1 MAGFI
6 TALTGE
12 NGITAASIWAEIT
25 PIVPFVVTLIG
36 VKLGYHVVASSVNQ
50 VTRPEKKR
58 VIKG

>member
-12 NGITAASIWAEIT
+12 NGISASSLWAEIT

-36 VKLGYHVVASSVNQ
+36 VKLGYHMVSSAVNQ
-50 VTRPEKKR
+50 TTRPEKKK
-58 VIKG
+58 VIK